1 MTKNENDVE
10 EKSHRR
16 GTKYYINTITHFLNE
31 NPSGVTITDI
41 AEGIESSRVTVG
53 KYIAIMLERD
63 TIEYKKIGA
72 YKLYYNSKQEQIP
85 SNLVFSYFSG
95 FLTGIK
101 EINLS
106 KEKLKTIGS
115 TIADFMDFPYGSK
128 FPDEILP
135 DKSGSFIDFYEYF
148 GEILPFVRYI
158 YRNGIKVET
167 DIHEEENK
175 AYYTIKNVNNLDK
188 FLDVHFY
195 IMTGVIEK
203 TIFNKLNKKSVCQ
216 VEDIDIDKKQVKL
229 SLKIS

>member
-1 MTKNENDVE
+1 MTKSDKNVE

-16 GTKYYINTITHFLNE
+16 GTKYYINRITEFLNE

-63 TIEYKKIGA
+63 KIEYKKIGA
-72 YKLYYNSKQEQIP
+72 YKLYYNSDNTQIP
-85 SNLVFSYFSG
+85 ADLVFSYFSG
-95 FLTGIK
+95 LLTGIK
-101 EINLS
+101 EINLR
-106 KEKLKTIGS
+106 KDDLKTIGR

-128 FPDEILP
+128 FPDEILT
-135 DKSGSFIDFYEYF
+135 DKSGSFKEFYEYF

-167 DIHEEENK
+167 QLQEKENK
-175 AYYTIKNVNNLDK
+175 AFYTIKKVNNLDK
-188 FLDVHFY
+188 FLDVHFH

-203 TIFNKLNKKSVCQ
+203 TILNKLERKSVCE
-216 VEDIDIDKKQVKL
+216 VEEIDIEKKQVKI